1 MVAPSAISM
10 LLWSELFALLSML
23 PSRRFIVALA
33 LVVLTSVLLFPAF
46 LTGWVGLLFGLV
58 PLAAAVIVVLKPR

>member
-1 MVAPSAISM
+1 
-10 LLWSELFALLSML
+10 ML